1 MDELRVGGFSVGG
14 RDLMDPE
21 LTGSNVRDRETGRF
35 HDKAPV
41 SKIAD
46 AIRTGSSAATGAGST
61 GAQVSSKAASIMM
74 QNMQPILKQLQEL
87 TDSNPE
93 FGEELKKLIDL
104 FKDSHK
110 YNAKEFSEKSIEIYK
125 QIERIKQSAGN
136 DEKAQEIASQ
146 VTAGLA
152 EEVKSEERFG
162 GIKGKTR
169 ELFNVDKGVG
179 LKEQVK
185 QAFSLERMFGVGAKE
200 SQAKAEVEREKQ
212 QQAIGLASGEEGLGL
227 FSGKKEASVGSG
239 GGTVVGKKEASVGK
253 GKSLFSGIDKETQS
267 EKQTELLQDMLK
279 VLEDI
284 RDGKSGDSEGG
295 DDSGPGL
302 FDAMMSKFGFGKNKG
317 GAPGGKSP
325 GGKPSMMKRMGGMFK
340 GAGKGAMGL
349 LGRAAAPLAI
359 GASIYEG
366 YQGFQQADQLVE
378 SGAINPETGQA
389 YTEQDETA
397 GKTEAVT
404 KAAGGAGGALAGAA
418 AGAAIGSVVPV
429 VGTAIGGIV
438 GGALGYFAGGAAG
451 EGIGDA
457 LTTTSGEAALEA
469 AEDSGLYDK
478 DMIGNSEIDPEIL
491 AQTTDPAQLQ
501 AIIADDD
508 LSDEDMNMVKSRLA
522 EIKDF
527 EAGRSDSMGLGG
539 GSSISAS
546 SEGQASIEKEQ
557 GSTDVV
563 GEKRGREI
571 PTQGQNIYQAE
582 KQTGP
587 AVAQATES
595 AATEG
600 SMQPIINNITN
611 NSGGGSAPPPI
622 VTAPLSVRPASSTIQ
637 RYQDSRYG
645 G

>member
-1 MDELRVGGFSVGG
+1 MPNDELRVGGYSVGG

-35 HDKAPV
+35 NDKAPV

-87 TDSNPE
+87 SDSNPE

-136 DEKAQEIASQ
+136 DEQAQELASQ

-152 EEVKSEERFG
+152 DEVKSEERFG

-179 LKEQVK
+179 LGEQVK
-185 QAFSLERMFGVGAKE
+185 QAFSLERMFGVGSKE

-212 QQAIGLASGEEGLGL
+212 QQAIGLASGEEGLG
-227 FSGKKEASVGSG
+227 FFGGAASDTGGKKEASG
-239 GGTVVGKKEASVGK
+239 GGTVVGKKEASAGK
-253 GKSLFSGIDKETQS
+253 GKSLFSGIDKETQA
-267 EKQTELLQDMLK
+267 EKQTEVLQDMLK

-284 RDGKSGDSEGG
+284 RDGKSGDSE
-295 DDSGPGL
+295 DSGPGL
-302 FDAMMSKFGFGKNKG
+302 FDAMLSKFGFGKNKG

-340 GAGKGAMGL
+340 GAGKGALGL
-349 LGRAAAPLAI
+349 MGRAAAPLAV

-378 SGAINPETGQA
+378 SGEINPETGQA

-404 KAAGGAGGALAGAA
+404 KAGGGAAGALAGAA

-478 DMIGNSEIDPEIL
+478 DMLGDSEINPEIL

-508 LSDEDMNMVKSRLA
+508 LGDEDMNMVKSRLA
-522 EIKDF
+522 QIKDF
-527 EAGRSDSMGLGG
+527 EAVGG
-539 GSSISAS
+539 GSSMSAS
-546 SEGQASIEKEQ
+546 SEGQASIEKQE

-571 PTQGQNIYQAE
+571 PTQGQTIYQAE

-595 AATEG
+595 AASEQ

-611 NSGGGSAPPPI
+611 NSGGGSSPPPI